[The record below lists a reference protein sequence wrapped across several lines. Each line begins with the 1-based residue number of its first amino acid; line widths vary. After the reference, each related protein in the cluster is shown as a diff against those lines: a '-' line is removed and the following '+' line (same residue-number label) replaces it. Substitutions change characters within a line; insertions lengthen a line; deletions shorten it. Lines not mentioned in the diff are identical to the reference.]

1 MTLGTSPFRFGLC
14 CKFEQDPSIRFR
26 TTTARYLSKLGR
38 EAGLQHREA
47 LVKHNAQ
54 TLLRAIRACQGLG
67 IGAFRVPSG
76 IIPLATHPDW
86 RFQLERLT
94 DDAVLAPIE

>member
-26 TTTARYLSKLGR
+26 TTTARYLSKRGR